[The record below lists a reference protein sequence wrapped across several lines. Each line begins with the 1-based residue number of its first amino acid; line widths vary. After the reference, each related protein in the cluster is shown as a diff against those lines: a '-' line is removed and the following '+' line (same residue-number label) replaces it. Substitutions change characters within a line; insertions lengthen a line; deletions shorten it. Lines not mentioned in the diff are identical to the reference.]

1 MTYPTTIPQLH
12 RWIIPFLPIPSA
24 TWPSPLTFDLSTSS
38 TMRGRKSLA
47 IPLNSQ
53 SSIQNITQLSSKYWE
68 CTILGRRMSPPSSW
82 SKSSPRPIP
91 QPAHKPIRVE
101 GRICGIMTHQHHLL
115 RGKRLGM
122 EVGRLKVGM
131 EWWSTLL
138 VSHMDHCRNSKPLIG
153 KGRCPLFVGGKNSRL
168 YGGARETIRWVFPQ
182 WHKAWYL
189 PFFANM
195 QVHLSSIPISPC
207 TVLLY

>member
-1 MTYPTTIPQLH
+1 MKKVAFLRLNDLPNDDSAITSADHTILTYPFSNLTI
-12 RWIIPFLPIPSA
+12 
-24 TWPSPLTFDLSTSS
+24 TSHVRPEYVMGKKIS
-38 TMRGRKSLA
+38 RHT
-47 IPLNSQ
+47 LNSQ

-68 CTILGRRMSPPSSW
+68 CTILGRRTSPPSSW

-131 EWWSTLL
+131 E
-138 VSHMDHCRNSKPLIG
+138 
-153 KGRCPLFVGGKNSRL
+153 
-168 YGGARETIRWVFPQ
+168 
-182 WHKAWYL
+182 
-189 PFFANM
+189 
-195 QVHLSSIPISPC
+195 
-207 TVLLY
+207 